1 MPTNFSRVD
10 VLVDQVMRAG
20 LTALGQ
26 DILKRAQILAPKG
39 DPKTD
44 PHSGALIQS
53 GQYQAPSPDRVVVS
67 FGNNDVQYARIR
79 HYINNLHPATRMYLT
94 NALKSETDLTRF
106 FPRLF

>member
-26 DILKRAQILAPKG
+26 DILKRAQILAPK
-39 DPKTD
+39 DT
-44 PHSGALIQS
+44 GALIQS